1 MNNQNK
7 FTLENKVLP
16 VDKNGHFAQITV
28 PAPALAQTRDTSIS
42 TSTEITLNS
51 KTGLL
56 EVTAIDDN
64 VYLKYGTDDVTNANF
79 DEFITAGATRHY
91 AVPQGIT
98 AINLIDDGNGATVIV
113 IEK

>member
-1 MNNQNK
+1 M
-7 FTLENKVLP
+7 TLRQKDTSLP
-16 VDKNGHFAQITV
+16 QDGNGVTIPITV
-28 PAPALAQTRDTSIS
+28 PTPALARTRDTSIS

-51 KTGLL
+51 GTSYL
-56 EVTAIDDN
+56 EVTAIDDH

-79 DEFITAGATRHY
+79 DEFIHAASTHAY
-91 AVPQGIT
+91 EVPEGIT